1 MSGSRRARLAALVA
15 SVLVA
20 SVVALISS
28 SGTPTAAGPID
39 CTLDPTAPGCE
50 TTTSFID
57 TTSTAEDTTTSF
69 EDTTTTFDEVATTR
83 GQSDTAEE
91 EVATTTST
99 TLEVTTSVNVL
110 VPGDGTEGAESTT
123 TTTLAAATISND
135 GTSDG
140 ALLALI
146 VGGLLLLAVAVSIL
160 TWRYW
165 AATRPPFTTTVGSD
179 HG

>member
-15 SVLVA
+15 SVLAA
-20 SVVALISS
+20 SLVMLISS
-28 SGTPTAAGPID
+28 SGTPTGAGPID
-39 CTLDPTAPGCE
+39 CTLYPTAPGCE
-50 TTTSFID
+50 TTTTVLD
-57 TTSTAEDTTTSF
+57 TTSTEEDTTTSF
-69 EDTTTTFDEVATTR
+69 EDTTTTFEEVTTTGGQAATT
-83 GQSDTAEE
+83 EE
-91 EVATTTST
+91 EVATTSS
-99 TLEVTTSVNVL
+99 TLEVTTSLNVL

-165 AATRPPFTTTVGSD
+165 VATRPPLTTTVGSG